1 MPPLFRTFRVVA
13 IVHVVLFVACLVVP
27 GCMRFFKKKELPS
40 IPVEFLVDT
49 RPAAPAITEPIT
61 PEVPPE
67 PEPPPAEPVVPE
79 PEPEPVVPEPIVP
92 EPEPEP
98 PKPPPKP
105 PRKRREIVKGPRI
118 VRKQP
123 QSPPK
128 PRLSQE
134 EIDRL
139 LADGAKPSDTT
150 SVPGED
156 ARCEALIFK
165 QFYEAWQQP
174 SFEAAAGREALLILS
189 FSDNGTVTNYRLA
202 KKSGSDLLDR
212 SVLAAARSVPRV
224 FGLTTAFVASHR
236 EVTIRFYVK

>member
-67 PEPPPAEPVVPE
+67 PDPPPAAPIVPE
-79 PEPEPVVPEPIVP
+79 PEPDPVVPEPIVP

-105 PRKRREIVKGPRI
+105 PRKRPEIVKGPRV
-118 VRKQP
+118 VRNQP

-174 SFEAAAGREALLILS
+174 SFEAAAGREALLIVS

-236 EVTIRFYVK
+236 EVTIRFHVK